1 MHQTKEVKVDEGIY
15 RREKVKNYAIEE
27 CADVLAELLL
37 KYGREDER
45 LEIDERKL
53 IHTER
58 EGF

>member
-1 MHQTKEVKVDEGIY
+1 MHQTREVKLEEGIY
-15 RREKVKNYAIEE
+15 RRERVKNYAIEE

-37 KYGREDER
+37 KYGREDEK
-45 LEIDERKL
+45 LEIDPRRL